1 MAVRVIK
8 NTEPKNVN
16 IISAAAIGAG
26 AGLAVR
32 QFVTPSKKEI
42 DSVIFSQFE
51 MIKENNIQATKK
63 SVIEAAEK
71 IFSKN
76 PENQE
81 LALFLEKA
89 KAETG
94 KQAIAIKKKINA
106 ADKAVKEKVKIL
118 IDDLAGK
125 MRASKNLSESAIKS
139 YVKQKRPI
147 SSVVLPGLALGA
159 LGAFVYNV
167 VGKISQD

>member
-16 IISAAAIGAG
+16 ILGAAAIGAG

-32 QFVTPSKKEI
+32 QFVAPSKKEI
-42 DSVIFSQFE
+42 DSVIFSQYE

-63 SVIEAAEK
+63 SVIGVVEK
-71 IFSKN
+71 VFSKN

-94 KQAIAIKKKINA
+94 KQVLEAKKKINA
-106 ADKAVKEKVKIL
+106 ADETIRAKVKIL

-147 SSVVLPGLALGA
+147 SSVILPGLALGA